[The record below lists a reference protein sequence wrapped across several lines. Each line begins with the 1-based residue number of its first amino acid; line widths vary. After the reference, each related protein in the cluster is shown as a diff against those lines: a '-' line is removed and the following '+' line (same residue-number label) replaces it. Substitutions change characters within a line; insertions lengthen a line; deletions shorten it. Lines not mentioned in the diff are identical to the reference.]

1 MKIKSAATFLMI
13 GSILGILTEL
23 YWTYKSFSYYSN
35 DLLELMLRFM
45 YLSLPVA
52 LLLLAIALRN
62 DSFAE
67 SSWRVDDRSNPGEQ
81 TKNLSVGDWLVNYL
95 IMVIPIVGLVFLI
108 ILANDEN
115 NKIRKNWAV
124 ASLIWAAILFVLSL
138 FLYAALY
145 SAIRRGY

>member
-13 GSILGILTEL
+13 GSILAILTEL

-52 LLLLAIALRN
+52 LLFLAIALRN

-67 SSWRVDDRSNPGEQ
+67 TSWKADDRSIPAEQ

-95 IMVIPIVGLVFLI
+95 ILVIPIVGLVFI
-108 ILANDEN
+108 IIWANDEN

-145 SAIRRGY
+145 AAIRRGY